1 MIMGK
6 TYTTETAIRRSK
18 KDEGFTLIEVMVAI
32 SIFAVGMLAVA
43 AMQTSAIRVNSSAG
57 QISELSTWG
66 VDRLEELMVLP
77 YDDPWLE
84 VAGNPPSGTDS
95 AGNTHQVTTSDGY
108 TVSWTITDD
117 SPTQNTKLITITVT
131 GRGKR
136 LRLVSVRSQSL

>member
-1 MIMGK
+1 MRIGK
-6 TYTTETAIRRSK
+6 TYTTETVIRRSK

-57 QISELSTWG
+57 QITELSTWG

-77 YDDPWLE
+77 YNDPWLE

-117 SPTQNTKLITITVT
+117 SPTQHTKLIMITVT

>member
-1 MIMGK
+1 MRMGK

-18 KDEGFTLIEVMVAI
+18 KDEGFTLIEVIVAI
-32 SIFAVGMLAVA
+32 SIFAVGLLAVA
-43 AMQTSAIRVNSSAG
+43 AMQTSAIRVNASAG
-57 QISELSTWG
+57 QITELSTWG

-77 YDDPWLE
+77 YNDPWLE

-95 AGNTHQVTTSDGY
+95 AGNTHQVTTSNGY
-108 TVSWTITDD
+108 TVSWTIADN

-131 GRGKR
+131 GRGKT